1 MKIKLISGV
10 IVETDNPDIVEQYLK
25 YGGKEVKA
33 KTASVASNKSKSS
46 EKKEA

>member
-1 MKIKLISGV
+1 MRIKMPNGV
-10 IVETDNPDIVEQYLK
+10 ILESENQELNEQRLK

-33 KTASVASNKSKSS
+33 ASVASNKSKSS

>member
-25 YGGKEVKA
+25 YGGKEVK
-33 KTASVASNKSKSS
+33 SNKGASKGSKSS
-46 EKKEA
+46 ENKEA